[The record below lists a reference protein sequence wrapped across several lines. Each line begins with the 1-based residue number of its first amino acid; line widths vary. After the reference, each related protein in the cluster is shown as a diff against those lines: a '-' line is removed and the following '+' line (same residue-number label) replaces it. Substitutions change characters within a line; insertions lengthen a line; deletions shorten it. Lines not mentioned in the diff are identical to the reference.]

1 MFTKDKLRLAFEGL
15 SKLDKWD
22 EYSVKGG
29 RWVKARPVFDSH
41 ENMINAIV
49 NNEKLMEHIK
59 SNLIS
64 GLPCL
69 EISTDSDIGRLI
81 NLEHESASGQY
92 DVKGYITKENVFEL
106 GRKLTSFTSN
116 YIEIVEEYA
125 TYIGESGS
133 VYFCYEWSYKQ
144 HMTDVID
151 KTLLVYRTLVYKSI
165 PRSCIDCSLLED
177 FFAEFKDVWVD

>member
-1 MFTKDKLRLAFEGL
+1 
-15 SKLDKWD
+15 
-22 EYSVKGG
+22 
-29 RWVKARPVFDSH
+29 
-41 ENMINAIV
+41 
-49 NNEKLMEHIK
+49 MEHIN

-64 GLPCL
+64 DLPCL

-81 NLEHESASGQY
+81 NLEHESAGGQY

-151 KTLLVYRTLVYKSI
+151 KTLLVYRTLVYK
-165 PRSCIDCSLLED
+165 
-177 FFAEFKDVWVD
+177 